1 MDPVDLQGSLSP
13 YLKEKG
19 GSESGR
25 RRDKSSTGQRDS
37 ATVYEDGGRGHELR
51 HAGGP

>member
-1 MDPVDLQGSLSP
+1 MDPVYLQGSLSP
-13 YLKEKG
+13 YLKEEG

-25 RRDKSSTGQRDS
+25 RRDSSTGQRDS

-51 HAGGP
+51 NAGGL